1 MVSNTTVSKQNIEA
15 IYPLTPMQEG
25 LLFQTLSS
33 GSLEYFQQMTYTL
46 CGELNVAA
54 LKRAWDEVIARHA
67 VLRTLFKWERLEKP
81 IQIVL
86 HRVRLLWQEED
97 WRGTAADE
105 QEERWV
111 AALIANK
118 KLGFNLSKAP
128 LMRMMLMQEAA
139 DRYKFVWSYHHL
151 LMDGWSAATVCQEVF
166 TLYEAHC
173 HGRNID
179 LPRVRPFRDY
189 IDWLVQQDF
198 SQAETYWRQ
207 RLKGFKTPTPLGD
220 SRRFNLATNQED
232 YLKEGTKLSEALLS
246 AVQRFARQ
254 SRVTMNTVMK
264 GVWALLLS
272 RYSRQQ
278 DVVFGTVVSG
288 RPAHLEGVEA
298 MVGVFINTIPVR
310 VQIREDESVLE
321 WLAALQAEQF
331 EMQQC
336 EYTPM
341 IKIKG
346 WSEVPRAQ
354 PLFESLLVFQNFPQ
368 DFYARQG
375 NGNSQRPD
383 LSVALELEESR
394 NNYPLTLGIGPD
406 PGALVF
412 LYDRRR
418 FKGTDIDRMLNHIET
433 LLAYFVENPNVKLSE
448 VAQVLDDAD
457 RKAQLAKEINF
468 KEARALKL
476 RSIKRNGAGL

>member
-1 MVSNTTVSKQNIEA
+1 MVSKSPLAKQKIEA

-33 GSLEYFQQMTYTL
+33 GSWEYFQQLTYTL
-46 CGELNVAA
+46 EGELNVAA

-97 WRGTAADE
+97 WRALAKDE
-105 QEERWV
+105 QEERWK
-111 AALIANK
+111 ATCIANR
-118 KLGFNLSKAP
+118 KLGFNLAKAP
-128 LMRMMLMQEAA
+128 LMHLTLIHEAA

-173 HGRNID
+173 QGRNIE

-189 IDWLVQQDF
+189 ITWLGQQDF

-207 RLKGFKTPTPLGD
+207 KLKGFNTPTPLGD
-220 SRRFNLATNQED
+220 GRRLNLVSNQED
-232 YLKEGTKLSEALLS
+232 YRKEGTKLNKALLS
-246 AVQRFARQ
+246 AVQKFARQ
-254 SRVTMNTVMK
+254 NHVTMNTVMK

-272 RYSRQQ
+272 RYSRQR

-288 RPAHLEGVEA
+288 RPPHLDGVEA

-310 VQIREDESVLE
+310 VQVREDAALLD
-321 WLAALQAEQF
+321 WLAALQAEQL

-341 IKIKG
+341 VKIKG

-354 PLFESLLVFQNFPQ
+354 PLFESVLVFQNFPQ
-368 DFYARQG
+368 NLYTRQQ
-375 NGNSQRPD
+375 NGNSERQALSLD
-383 LSVALELEESR
+383 LRLEETR

-406 PGALVF
+406 PGSLVF

-418 FKGTDIDRMLNHIET
+418 FNGCDIDRMLNHIET
-433 LLAYFVENPNVKLSE
+433 LLAHFVEDPHVKLSAF
-448 VAQVLDDAD
+448 AQVLDDAD

-476 RSIKRNGAGL
+476 RSIKRNGTRL